1 MINDIKK
8 KRYMNKCKEK
18 KRKTTKEGRAR
29 AVEKEEVKR
38 GNRKGKWKGKEGGER
53 DILKKK

>member
-1 MINDIKK
+1 
-8 KRYMNKCKEK
+8 MNKCKEK

-38 GNRKGKWKGKEGGER
+38 GNREGKWKGKEGGER